1 MGEEES
7 TSRVVW
13 IGARFRVSVVRPVV
27 PYPFVKVRLNG
38 EKNIC
43 DVIRDIFTRQNDCT
57 YPVILGAPS
66 RPMLR
71 MEFVLCVRMKGKKIE
86 NSICSG
92 IGKNF
97 LNVCLLYPLKIIK

>member
-43 DVIRDIFTRQNDCT
+43 DVIRDIFTRRNDCT

-71 MEFVLCVRMKGKKIE
+71 MEFVLCVRMKGKNDREQYLFGNWEKFSQCVLTVPTE
-86 NSICSG
+86 N
-92 IGKNF
+92 
-97 LNVCLLYPLKIIK
+97 Y